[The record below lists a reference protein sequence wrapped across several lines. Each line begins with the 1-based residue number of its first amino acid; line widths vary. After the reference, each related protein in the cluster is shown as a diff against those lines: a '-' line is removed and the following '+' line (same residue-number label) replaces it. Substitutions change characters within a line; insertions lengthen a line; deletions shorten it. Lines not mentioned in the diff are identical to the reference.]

1 MPHLTKPLIAAAALA
16 ALTLL
21 PSQSAQAR
29 FLDPALKALP
39 SLTEDVAC
47 RTVRT
52 KIVRP
57 GGRVTYTT
65 KRTCA
70 APVVVRTAPVAV
82 RSAVVVGTSC
92 RTVRERIVRPGH
104 RVIYKTVKRCG

>member
-1 MPHLTKPLIAAAALA
+1 MPHLTKLMIAAAALA
-16 ALTLL
+16 GLTFL
-21 PSQSAQAR
+21 PSQNAQAR

-65 KRTCA
+65 KRTCG
-70 APVVVRTAPVAV
+70 APVVLRRAPVTV
-82 RSAVVVGTSC
+82 QSAVVVGTGC
-92 RTVRERIVRPGH
+92 RTVRERIVGPGGH
-104 RVIYKTVKRCG
+104 VTYKTIKRCG